1 MNVKII
7 NSGSNGNCSILEDI
21 NGNQILLDCGLS
33 YETIINNI
41 NYQKLNCVLVSHF
54 H

>member
-7 NSGSNGNCSILEDI
+7 NSGSNGNCTILEDT
-21 NGNQILLDCGLS
+21 NGNQVLLDCGLS
-33 YETIINNI
+33 YETIISNI
-41 NYQKLNCVLVSHF
+41 NYSKLICVLVSHY